1 MTSQVKAVLD
11 AYHQRIEQERQQRAN
26 ATQPL
31 GDDWRDNALLA
42 VGPETGQLINI
53 LVKSLNKPNIVEIGT
68 SFGYSGIWLAD
79 AARASGGRVTTL
91 ELKQHKSDYAK
102 EQASKA
108 GLADYVDFKVGDALQ
123 LLDDIDFGIDFVLLD
138 LWKDLYIPSLERF
151 YPKLN
156 PGAIIVADNIL
167 RPAGE
172 DVKRYQQAVRALPHI
187 HSVLLPVGS
196 GLEVSRYEPS

>member
-53 LVKSLNKPNIVEIGT
+53 LAKSLNKPNIVEIGT

-102 EQASKA
+102 AQANKA
-108 GLADYVDFKVGDALQ
+108 GLAEYVDFKVGDALQ
-123 LLDDIDFGIDFVLLD
+123 LLDEIDFGIDFVLLD
-138 LWKDLYIPSLERF
+138 LGRIYISRRCSVFIPS
-151 YPKLN
+151 
-156 PGAIIVADNIL
+156 
-167 RPAGE
+167 
-172 DVKRYQQAVRALPHI
+172 
-187 HSVLLPVGS
+187 
-196 GLEVSRYEPS
+196 